1 MIFLSVTTEERKFSL
16 KNSIVLVLKKR
27 RIIMN
32 AQINNRPGTVK
43 KIVFTM
49 ITLVFVSALMSPAL
63 AQSSAQVARE
73 LSDAFAATAKKAMP
87 AVVSIRI
94 KKTIETSP
102 METPFGYNDPF
113 GGFGDDFL
121 RKFFGNRLPQQQ
133 TPQKYIEQGLG
144 SGFIISKDGYI
155 LTNNHVV
162 GNVDKITVQLQDGR
176 KFENAKLIGTDP
188 DTEVALIKIEGDNF
202 PVLPM
207 GDSDKNEIGDWV
219 IAIGNPFGLSE
230 TVTVGVISAVGRSN
244 VGIAAYENF
253 TQTDAAINPGN
264 SGGPLINLDGQVI
277 GINTAIYSES
287 GGYMGIGF
295 AIPINMARTIEEQL
309 KEHGKVTRGYLG
321 IYGQD
326 VTPDM
331 AQLLGLKS
339 NQGIIV
345 TTVEKGSPADKVGI
359 ESHDVFLE
367 INSKKI
373 ESYDS
378 FRNEVAM
385 FKPGSKVTLLV
396 SRAGKT
402 SDVIVTLG
410 ERPTEVAQSNQPT
423 GQPQSQQTMG
433 IQVQNLTKDLADR
446 FGYTLGEGVI
456 VTRVIQG
463 GPAAEA
469 GIQPGDLIQS
479 VNRQSVSN
487 VDEFEQAVSR
497 AKGNKI
503 LLLIKHG
510 EYSQFVIVQLSE

>member
-1 MIFLSVTTEERKFSL
+1 MNPQIS
-16 KNSIVLVLKKR
+16 KR
-27 RIIMN
+27 
-32 AQINNRPGTVK
+32 PDTVRR
-43 KIVFTM
+43 IVFTM
-49 ITLVFVSALMSPAL
+49 VSLVLVSALASSTF
-63 AQSSAQVARE
+63 AQSSAKAAKE
-73 LSDAFAATAKKAMP
+73 LSGAFSAAAKEAMP

-94 KKTIETSP
+94 EKTIEANP
-102 METPFGYNDPF
+102 METPFEYNDPF

-133 TPQKYIEQGLG
+133 TPQKYLEQGLG

-162 GNVDKITVQLQDGR
+162 GNVDKITVQLKDGR

-207 GDSDKNEIGDWV
+207 GDSDKIEIGDWV

-230 TVTVGVISAVGRSN
+230 TVTVGVVSAVGRSN

-253 TQTDAAINPGN
+253 IQTDAAINPGN
-264 SGGPLINLDGQVI
+264 SGGPLINLDGQAI

-295 AIPINMARTIEEQL
+295 AIPINMARNIAEQL
-309 KEHGKVTRGYLG
+309 KKNGKVTRGYLG

-326 VTPDM
+326 VTEDM

-339 NQGIIV
+339 SQGIIV
-345 TTVEKGSPADKVGI
+345 TTVEKGSPADKAGI

-367 INSKKI
+367 INGKKI

-378 FRNEVAM
+378 FRNEIAM
-385 FKPGSKVTLLV
+385 LKPDSEVKLLV
-396 SRAGKT
+396 SRGGKT
-402 SDVIVTLG
+402 SEVTVTLG
-410 ERPTEVAQSNQPT
+410 ERPPEVAQGNQPT
-423 GQPQSQQTMG
+423 VQPQSQQTMG

-456 VTRVIQG
+456 VTRVVQG

-469 GIQPGDLIQS
+469 GIKPGDLIQS
-479 VNRQSVSN
+479 VNRQSVSS

-510 EYSQFVIVQLSE
+510 EYSQFVIVQLGE

>member
-1 MIFLSVTTEERKFSL
+1 
-16 KNSIVLVLKKR
+16 
-27 RIIMN
+27 MN
-32 AQINNRPGTVK
+32 AQISNRQRTVK
-43 KIVFTM
+43 RIVFTM
-49 ITLVFVSALMSPAL
+49 ITLVLVSALTSSTF
-63 AQSSAQVARE
+63 AQSSAKAAKE
-73 LSDAFAATAKKAMP
+73 LSGAFSAAAKEAMP
-87 AVVSIRI
+87 AVVSIKI
-94 KKTIETSP
+94 EKTIESSP

-113 GGFGDDFL
+113 GLFGDDFL

-133 TPQKYIEQGLG
+133 TPQKYFEQGLG

-207 GDSDKNEIGDWV
+207 GDSDNIEIGDWV

-244 VGIAAYENF
+244 VHIAAYENF
-253 TQTDAAINPGN
+253 IQTDAAINPGN
-264 SGGPLINLDGQVI
+264 SGGPLINLDGQAI

-295 AIPINMARTIEEQL
+295 AIPINMARNIEEQL

-331 AQLLGLKS
+331 AQLLGLKNS
-339 NQGIIV
+339 QGIIV
-345 TTVEKGSPADKVGI
+345 TTVEKGSPADKAGI
-359 ESHDVFLE
+359 KSHDVFLE
-367 INSKKI
+367 INGKKI

-378 FRNEVAM
+378 FRNGVAM
-385 FKPGSKVTLLV
+385 LKPDSEVTLLV
-396 SRAGKT
+396 SRGGKT
-402 SDVIVTLG
+402 SDVTVTLG
-410 ERPTEVAQSNQPT
+410 ERPTEVAQGNQPT
-423 GQPQSQQTMG
+423 VQPQSQQTMG

-446 FGYTLGEGVI
+446 FGYALGEGVI

-479 VNRQSVSN
+479 VNRQSVSS
-487 VDEFEQAVSR
+487 VDEFERAVSR

-503 LLLIKHG
+503 LLLIKRG
-510 EYSQFVIVQLSE
+510 AYSQFVIVQLGE

>member
-1 MIFLSVTTEERKFSL
+1 
-16 KNSIVLVLKKR
+16 
-27 RIIMN
+27 MN
-32 AQINNRPGTVK
+32 AQISNRPDTVK
-43 KIVFTM
+43 RIVFTM
-49 ITLVFVSALMSPAL
+49 VTLVFISALMSPAF
-63 AQSSAQVARE
+63 AQSSSQVARE

-94 KKTIETSP
+94 EKTIEANP
-102 METPFGYNDPF
+102 MGTPFGYNDPF
-113 GGFGDDFL
+113 GSFGDDFL
-121 RKFFGNRLPQQQ
+121 RKFFGNRMPQQQQ
-133 TPQKYIEQGLG
+133 TPQKYYEQGLG

-188 DTEVALIKIEGDNF
+188 DTEVALIKIDGDNF

-207 GDSDKNEIGDWV
+207 GDSDKIEIGDWV

-253 TQTDAAINPGN
+253 IQTDAAINPGN

-295 AIPINMARTIEEQL
+295 AIPINMARGIEEQL
-309 KEHGKVTRGYLG
+309 KEHGKVIRGYLG
-321 IYGQD
+321 LVGQD
-326 VTPDM
+326 VTSDM
-331 AQLLGLKS
+331 AELLGLKS
-339 NQGIIV
+339 SQGVIV
-345 TTVEKGSPADKVGI
+345 TTVEPGSPAGKAGI
-359 ESHDVFLE
+359 KTHDVFLKM
-367 INSKKI
+367 NGKPI
-373 ESYDS
+373 ESYEQ
-378 FRNEVAM
+378 FRNDVAM
-385 FKPGSKVTLLV
+385 FAPGSKVTLLV

-402 SDVIVTLG
+402 LDVTVTLG
-410 ERPTEVAQSNQPT
+410 ERPTEVAKGNQPAV
-423 GQPQSQQTMG
+423 QPQSQQTMG
-433 IQVQNLTKDLADR
+433 LQVQNLTKDLADR

-463 GPAAEA
+463 RPAAEA

-479 VNRQSVSN
+479 VNRQSVNN
-487 VDEFEQAVSR
+487 VDEFESAVSH

-510 EYSQFVIVQLSE
+510 EYSQFVIVQLRE

>member
-1 MIFLSVTTEERKFSL
+1 
-16 KNSIVLVLKKR
+16 
-27 RIIMN
+27 MN
-32 AQINNRPGTVK
+32 AQINDRPGTIK
-43 KIVFTM
+43 RMVFTM
-49 ITLVFVSALMSPAL
+49 ITLVFISALMSPAL
-63 AQSSAQVARE
+63 AQSSSKVAKE

-94 KKTIETSP
+94 EKTIEANP
-102 METPFGYNDPF
+102 MGTPFGYNDPF
-113 GGFGDDFL
+113 GSFGDDFL
-121 RKFFGNRLPQQQ
+121 RKFFGNRMPQQQQ
-133 TPQKYIEQGLG
+133 TPQKYYEQGLG

-188 DTEVALIKIEGDNF
+188 DTEVALIKIDGDNF

-207 GDSDKNEIGDWV
+207 GDSDKIEIGDWV

-253 TQTDAAINPGN
+253 IQTDAAINPGN

-295 AIPINMARTIEEQL
+295 AIPINMARSIEEQL
-309 KEHGKVTRGYLG
+309 KEHGKVIRGYLG
-321 IYGQD
+321 LVGQD

-339 NQGIIV
+339 KQGIIV
-345 TTVEKGSPADKVGI
+345 TTVEKGSPADKAGI

-367 INSKKI
+367 INGKKI

-378 FRNEVAM
+378 FRNKVAM

-402 SDVIVTLG
+402 LDVTVTLG
-410 ERPTEVAQSNQPT
+410 ERPTEVAKGNQPAVR
-423 GQPQSQQTMG
+423 PQSQQTMG
-433 IQVQNLTKDLADR
+433 LQVQNLTKDLADR
-446 FGYTLGEGVI
+446 FGYTLGDGVI
-456 VTRVIQG
+456 VSRVTQG
-463 GPAAEA
+463 RPAAEA

-487 VDEFEQAVSR
+487 VDEFESAVSH

-510 EYSQFVIVQLSE
+510 KYSQFVIVQLRE